1 MKDLATS
8 LKSFQTGTCTQ
19 NDLQLTFNNSKLFEI
34 SEDTLDLYILY
45 LIKMLALLMM
55 TTKSYHFQKKL
66 TSKLRLKF

>member
-34 SEDTLDLYILY
+34 LEDTLDIYFLY
-45 LIKMLALLMM
+45 LIKMSALLMM